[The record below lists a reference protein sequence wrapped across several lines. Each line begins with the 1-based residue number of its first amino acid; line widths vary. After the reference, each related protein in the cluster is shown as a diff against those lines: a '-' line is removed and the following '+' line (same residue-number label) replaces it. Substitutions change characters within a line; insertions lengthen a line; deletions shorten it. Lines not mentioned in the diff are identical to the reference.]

1 MKEFRPT
8 GRHALIARYLLQ
20 GKPVRETARLIH
32 QNPGTLLRTIKR
44 MEKHGYLKKDFR
56 SSKNQYSLTLLG
68 YSLLELLKDEDPKGN
83 TTENSLTGSVIRA
96 TATEKSPKFFRLHA
110 LQFKI
115 PLVEAFSPES
125 IHLIQFRDHGT
136 RLRNLNNHAD
146 LLIEFQDFNVT
157 LTTRAIKITGIEVR
171 LPYEEVEDPSILLEK
186 ARDIFMPEILNI
198 EMLLRKHFPRLHL
211 RRLAKDILDVEVVK
225 GELALE
231 NDELAVKV
239 GDIQKKTRNKLTVN
253 DPQDGKPAMIVDFSK
268 GPPEL
273 ETIHSEKFIDH
284 MQIYKG
290 WLEDLISGK
299 FYTMIH
305 DLVES
310 QKQSIQIQEQ
320 QARIQKK
327 QEDIQASAFVQ
338 VDERLGEQL
347 RLMNMMA
354 TQFYAS
360 LNEFRLAIQEV
371 LRK

>member
-1 MKEFRPT
+1 LKEFRPT
-8 GRHALIARYLLQ
+8 GRHALIARNLLQ
-20 GKPVRETARLIH
+20 GKPVRETARLMN

-44 MEKHGYLKKDFR
+44 MEKNGYLKKDFR
-56 SSKNQYSLTLLG
+56 SFKNQYSLTLLG
-68 YSLLELLKDEDPKGN
+68 HSLLELLKDENPKGN

-115 PLVEAFSPES
+115 PLVEAFPAES
-125 IHLIQFRDHGT
+125 IHLVQFKDHGT

-146 LLIEFQDFNVT
+146 LIIEFQDFNVT
-157 LTTRAIKITGIEVR
+157 LTTRAVKITGIEVR

-186 ARDIFMPEILNI
+186 ARDIFMPEVLNI
-198 EMLLRKHFPRLHL
+198 EMLLQKHFPKLRLK
-211 RRLAKDILDVEVVK
+211 RFSKNVLDVEVIK

-231 NDELAVKV
+231 NDELAIKV
-239 GDIQKKTRNKLTVN
+239 GDIQKKTKNKLLVN
-253 DPQDGKPAMIVDFSK
+253 DLEDGKPAMTVDFSK
-268 GPPEL
+268 GPPEI
-273 ETIHSEKFIDH
+273 ETIHSKKFIDH

-310 QKQSIQIQEQ
+310 QKQSIQIQ
-320 QARIQKK
+320 KK
-327 QEDIQASAFVQ
+327 QEEIQASAFAQ

-347 RLMNMMA
+347 RLMNTMA
-354 TQFYAS
+354 TQFYTS
-360 LNEFRLAIQEV
+360 LNEFRQAIQEV